1 VENKQLMFRIFTLC
15 TLIILLSIQLIFG
28 QPKSFT
34 VTTDK
39 VYLDAL
45 ASPFNTAK
53 PGDTLIILA
62 GQRNYLLIK
71 NFQGLPDKPFIVV
84 NKGGEVV
91 IDTDHYYGIAI
102 QNCRYIRLT
111 GTGSSDFFYGFNIK
125 RVANGAGV
133 GISDLTSDFEIDH
146 VSIANCKI
154 GGLYAKTD
162 PDCAGK
168 TTRDVFTQY
177 NTVIH
182 DNYIVDV
189 ADEGM
194 YIGSTKYY
202 GQNVTC
208 NGSSLLLMPSLLDG
222 VKIYNNTIVRSGWD
236 AIQVSSASK
245 NCQIYNNTILYDSQ
259 EGTDT
264 QKSGILIGGGS
275 QCDCYNNFIANG
287 KGDGIESLGLG
298 GYKVYNNIILNPGFN
313 YYPNDKTKP
322 AHGIYVSDISVEK
335 DSFFY
340 VMHNTIINP
349 KSDGI
354 RFSSTKSKYSIVSSN
369 AIINPGNFDYY
380 ENGSTNYHG
389 IDSYVMTENAGTSIT
404 IRNNY
409 FNRNLS
415 SAGFEAVEPITSP
428 KYFKLKYGSPLI
440 DMADTD
446 IKTSVSF
453 DFLNAKRP
461 NGVKSDIGAFEF
473 DFSTSIDVSGK
484 NLYRQS
490 ELLQNPVKG
499 ILQIR
504 LNSDVADRANLEI
517 FNIQGVLVQQPVKSD
532 IFVGNNIIETNVP
545 NLSSGVYFYVIRS
558 DKYISTG
565 KFLIH
570 NY

>member
-1 VENKQLMFRIFTLC
+1 MPRK
-15 TLIILLSIQLIFG
+15 IIYICFIIYSNIHMVSG
-28 QPKSFT
+28 QSKSFN

-45 ASPFNTAK
+45 ASPFNTVK
-53 PGDTLIILA
+53 PGDTLYILA

-71 NFQGLPDKPFIVV
+71 NFQGSPDKPIIII
-84 NKGGEVV
+84 NKGGEVLF
-91 IDTDHYYGIAI
+91 DTDHYYGIAI
-102 QNCRYIRLT
+102 QNCRYIKLT
-111 GTGSSDFFYGFNIK
+111 GTGSPDFFYGFKIT

-133 GISDLTSDFEIDH
+133 GVSDLTSDFEIDH

-154 GGLYAKTD
+154 GGFYAKTD
-162 PDCAGK
+162 PDCTGK

-182 DNYIVDV
+182 DNYIADV
-189 ADEGM
+189 QDEGM

-208 NGSSLLLMPSLLDG
+208 NGSSVLLLPSLLDG
-222 VKIYNNTIVRSGWD
+222 VRIYNNIIVRSGWD
-236 AIQVSSASK
+236 GIQVSSASK

-275 QCDCYNNFIANG
+275 QCDCYNNYIANG

-298 GYKVYNNIILNPGFN
+298 GYRVYNNVILNPGLN
-313 YYPNDKTKP
+313 YYPSDKTKP

-354 RFSSTKSKYSIVSSN
+354 RFSSTKSKYSIVASN
-369 AIINPGNFDYY
+369 VIINPGNFDYY
-380 ENGSTNYHG
+380 ENGSTSYHG
-389 IDSYVMTENAGTSIT
+389 IDSYVMFENAGTSISV
-404 IRNNY
+404 RNNY
-409 FNRNLS
+409 FSRILS
-415 SAGFEAVEPITSP
+415 SAGFEGLEPLTSP

-440 DMADTD
+440 DMADD
-446 IKTSVSF
+446 DLKTAVSY
-453 DFLNAKRP
+453 DFLNTKRP
-461 NGVKSDIGAFEF
+461 NGIKSDIGAFEF
-473 DFSTSIDVSGK
+473 DFSTFIERSGK

-490 ELLQNPVKG
+490 ELLGNPVRD
-499 ILQIR
+499 ILRIR
-504 LNSDVADRANLEI
+504 IITDVADCVNLEI
-517 FNIQGVLVQQPVKSD
+517 FNVQGVVVHQPVQSEVM
-532 IFVGNNIIETNVP
+532 VGNNLIETNVP
-545 NLSSGVYFYVIRS
+545 NLSSGIYFYVIRS
-558 DKYISTG
+558 DNYISTG
-565 KFLIH
+565 KFFIH
-570 NY
+570 KY

>member
-1 VENKQLMFRIFTLC
+1 MLRIFILC
-15 TLIILLSIQLIFG
+15 NLIILLSLQIILG

-53 PGDTLIILA
+53 PGDTIYILA
-62 GQRNYLLIK
+62 GARLYILLK
-71 NFQGLPDKPFIVV
+71 NFQGTPDKPIVFI
-84 NKGGEVV
+84 NKGGEVL

-102 QNCRYIRLT
+102 QNCRYIKLT
-111 GTGSSDFFYGFNIK
+111 GTGSPDFFYGFNIK

-133 GISDLTSDFEIDH
+133 GVSDLTSDFEIDH

-162 PDCAGK
+162 PDCTGK

-182 DNYIVDV
+182 DNYIADV

-208 NGSSLLLMPSLLDG
+208 NGSSVLLIPSLLDG
-222 VKIYNNTIVRSGWD
+222 VKIYNNVILRSGWD
-236 AIQVSSASK
+236 GIQVSSASK

-275 QCDCYNNFIANG
+275 QCDCYNNYIANG

-298 GYKVYNNIILNPGFN
+298 GYKVYNNVIVNPGLD

-322 AHGIYVSDISVEK
+322 AHGIYVSDISVDK

-354 RFSSTKSKYSIVSSN
+354 HFSSTKSKYSIVSSN
-369 AIINPGNFDYY
+369 VIINPGNFDYY
-380 ENGSTNYHG
+380 ENGSTSRHG
-389 IDSYVMTENAGTSIT
+389 IDSYVMLENNVTSIAV
-404 IRNNY
+404 RNNF
-409 FNRNLS
+409 FNRSLT
-415 SAGFEAVEPITSP
+415 SAGFEAIEPETSP
-428 KYFKLKYGSPLI
+428 KYYKLKYGSPLI

-446 IKTSVSF
+446 LKTFVAF

-461 NGVKSDIGAFEF
+461 NGVRSDIGAFEF
-473 DFSTSIDVSGK
+473 DFSTSIDHPGK
-484 NLYRQS
+484 DFYCQS
-490 ELLQNPVKG
+490 ELVQNPVKD

-504 LNSDVADRANLEI
+504 LNMDVADCVNLEI
-517 FNIQGVLVQQPVKSD
+517 FNVQGVLVQQPVRSD
-532 IFVGNNIIETNVP
+532 VLAGNNIIKTNLS
-545 NLSSGVYFYVIRS
+545 NLSSGIYFYVVRS

-565 KFLIH
+565 KFLFH
-570 NY
+570 KY